1 MSKFGFSQKQAEG
14 ILGMTLRRLTTMDIE
29 KAKNEEQVLISNIN
43 DLEDLLKKPERILKE
58 VKNEASELERKHRSR
73 RKTRVVEDE
82 SWDLSQLDIIPN
94 TPSILMYSS
103 RGIVWRLMPGN
114 FVPRKRG
121 GKGDLG
127 MRLESMSC

>member
-29 KAKNEEQVLISNIN
+29 KAKSEEQVLISKIN
-43 DLEDLLKKPERILKE
+43 DLEDLLKKPERILEE

-94 TPSILMYSS
+94 TPSILMYSR

-121 GKGDLG
+121 GKGDLA
-127 MRLESMSC
+127 MCLESMAC